1 MLTAEGCKSR
11 RERLWNAL
19 PAPCDVLIVSDPS
32 HLIYFAGYV
41 PSPFEF
47 RTVESGAML
56 ILESGRA
63 TLVGDDMLGPFLG
76 KAYADEV
83 FAPTW
88 YDGKH
93 TAPSRRGQLTASV
106 LERLGSIPGKR
117 VGLELA
123 CVPSGVVE
131 GLRTARSGLELVDLG
146 PIIRPMR
153 RSKDPDEI
161 AATRAAIAAGE
172 AGHRKALA
180 DLEPGMTELD
190 AYYMVLQAV
199 GDQLGAQAALYG
211 DFASG
216 PRCATDKGG
225 PPTSRTIKPG
235 DLFLLDFSVVVQ
247 GYRGD
252 FTNTFAVGGTPTGR
266 QRELFE
272 ICVGAITAAEEYLKP
287 GTPAREVD
295 AAVKRHFA
303 SFGLEKYFPTHAGH
317 GLGLGHPEP
326 PYFVAESSD
335 VIQVGDIVAVEP
347 GLYIEGQG
355 GMRYEHNYLITE
367 NGYERL
373 TQHHLRIEQ

>member
-1 MLTAEGCKSR
+1 MLTAEGCKAR
-11 RERLWNAL
+11 QERLWKAL
-19 PAPCDVLIVSDPS
+19 PADCDVLVLSDPS

-56 ILESGRA
+56 ILEPGHA
-63 TLVGDDMLGPFLG
+63 TLVGDDMLGPFLER
-76 KAYADEV
+76 AFADEV

-93 TAPSRRGQLTASV
+93 SAPHRRGQLTASA
-106 LERLGSIPGKR
+106 LERLKSIAGTR
-117 VGLELA
+117 VGVEQA
-123 CVPSGVVE
+123 CVPAGVIA
-131 GLRTARSGLELVDLG
+131 GLQSARSGLETVDLG

-153 RSKDPDEI
+153 RSKDRDEI
-161 AATRAAIAAGE
+161 DATKAAIAAGE
-172 AGHRKALA
+172 AGQRKALA

-190 AYYMVLQAV
+190 AYHMVLEAA
-199 GDQLGAQAALYG
+199 GDQLGAQAVLYG

-225 PPTSRTIKPG
+225 PPTCRAIRQG

-252 FTNTFAVGGTPTGR
+252 FTNTFAVGKGPTER

-287 GTPAREVD
+287 GTPGREID
-295 AAVKRHFA
+295 EAVKRHFA
-303 SFGLEKYFPTHAGH
+303 TFGVEKYFTSHSGH
-317 GLGLGHPEP
+317 GIGLGHPEP
-326 PYFVAESSD
+326 PYFVAESTD
-335 VIQVGDIVAVEP
+335 VIQVGDIVALEP
-347 GLYIEGQG
+347 GLYIEGEG

-367 NGYERL
+367 DRYELL
-373 TQHHLRIEQ
+373 THHELRIEQ